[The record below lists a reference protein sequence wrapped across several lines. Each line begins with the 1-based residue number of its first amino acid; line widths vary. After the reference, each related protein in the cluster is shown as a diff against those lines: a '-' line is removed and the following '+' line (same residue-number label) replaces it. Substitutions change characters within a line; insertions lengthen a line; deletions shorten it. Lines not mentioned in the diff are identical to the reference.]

1 MWIWFGYM
9 SRVSDSGLL
18 GVEGLG
24 VLHGLGCKLQGPNP
38 ELIRIDGRDMSLPYY
53 HSEGVLLKKPS
64 FGQLWSWKV
73 CQVLGQRVVA
83 TVAHHGD
90 ADPRWLSTCKDPELK

>member
-38 ELIRIDGRDMSLPYY
+38 ELIRSRDEVVDGGKRPQFIIDGAAP
-53 HSEGVLLKKPS
+53 
-64 FGQLWSWKV
+64 
-73 CQVLGQRVVA
+73 
-83 TVAHHGD
+83 
-90 ADPRWLSTCKDPELK
+90 PEAQNLQP